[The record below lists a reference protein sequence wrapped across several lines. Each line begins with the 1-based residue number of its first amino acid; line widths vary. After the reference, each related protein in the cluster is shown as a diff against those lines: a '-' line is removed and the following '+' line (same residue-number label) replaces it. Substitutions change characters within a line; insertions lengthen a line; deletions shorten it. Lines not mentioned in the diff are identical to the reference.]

1 MGINSKQRWLAYK
14 EVVDES
20 QDKALEIFATKRVD
34 VRSTPPMHQDKLSQ
48 PILTQQ
54 EVRQTLSPPRMN
66 LEELSQ
72 PSLTQQE
79 VNQTLSPPRMNQEE
93 NMNDVYEDEENDVDL
108 YDNNVGDLEA
118 YNVQENMDQSI
129 PYSRCYAFDSDD
141 DGPDEEVDEDGFTS
155 KEVEVFKKVMGWYPR
170 TPLFEDLTLADEAVV
185 DGGKTIV
192 GRWMVKMQTQTTGNL
207 PPSSSPIGFPTPYL
221 RCPQ

>member
-1 MGINSKQRWLAYK
+1 MARIVHLHHVNKDAFLKGNEEPDLDEHDLVFDASPNYVELLEEVRKELNWMDPSDMIMLEGRHNVGFGHHTRWKTMGINSEQRWLAYK
-14 EVVDES
+14 EVVAES

-34 VRSTPPMHQDKLSQ
+34 VRSTPPMHQDELSQ

-93 NMNDVYEDEENDVDL
+93 NMNDVCEDEENDVDL
-108 YDNNVGDLEA
+108 YDREPVASGANE
-118 YNVQENMDQSI
+118 
-129 PYSRCYAFDSDD
+129 
-141 DGPDEEVDEDGFTS
+141 
-155 KEVEVFKKVMGWYPR
+155 
-170 TPLFEDLTLADEAVV
+170 
-185 DGGKTIV
+185 
-192 GRWMVKMQTQTTGNL
+192 
-207 PPSSSPIGFPTPYL
+207 
-221 RCPQ
+221 